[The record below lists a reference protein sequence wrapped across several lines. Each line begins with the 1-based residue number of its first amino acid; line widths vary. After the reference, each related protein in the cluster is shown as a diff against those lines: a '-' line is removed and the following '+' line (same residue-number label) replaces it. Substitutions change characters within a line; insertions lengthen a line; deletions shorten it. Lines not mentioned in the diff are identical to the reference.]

1 MISFLAIDFE
11 TADNG
16 RDSACAVGMVR
27 VDNGKIAKR
36 ETYLIRPPRR
46 RIEFS
51 SIHGI
56 YWEDVCDKPTFR
68 QLWPRIQS
76 MMYGVDFLVAHNA
89 SFDRGVLHGCC
100 EAARIEIPQLEF
112 HCTMKL
118 ARQLWNIYP
127 TKLPDV
133 CRHFDIPLNH
143 HEAGSDAEACAL
155 IMVEALKE
163 L

>member
-1 MISFLAIDFE
+1 MTSFLALDFE
-11 TADNG
+11 TADGG
-16 RDSACAVGMVR
+16 RDSACAIGLVR
-27 VDNGKIAKR
+27 VDNGTIVRKT
-36 ETYLIRPPRR
+36 TYLIRPPRKH
-46 RIEFS
+46 ILFS

-56 YWEDVCDKPTFR
+56 YWDDVKDKPTFR
-68 QLWPRIQS
+68 QLWPNIS
-76 MMYGVDFLVAHNA
+76 EMMYGVDFLVAHNA
-89 SFDRGVLHGCC
+89 SFDKGVLYGCC
-100 EAARIEIPQLEF
+100 EAARIEVPQIEF

-133 CRHFDIPLNH
+133 CNHFDIPLNH

-155 IMVEALKE
+155 IMIEALKE

>member
-1 MISFLAIDFE
+1 MISFLAVDFE
-11 TADNG
+11 TADSG

-27 VDNGKIAKR
+27 VDNGNIIRK
-36 ETYLIRPPRR
+36 ETHLIRPPRK

-56 YWEDVCDKPTFR
+56 YWEDVMDKPTFR
-68 QLWPRIQS
+68 QLWPRIRE
-76 MMYGVDFLVAHNA
+76 MMYGVDFLVAHNS

-100 EAARIEIPQLEF
+100 ESARIEIPRLEF
-112 HCTMKL
+112 QCTMKL
-118 ARQLWNIYP
+118 ARQLWKIHP

-133 CRHFDIPLNH
+133 CRRFDIPLNH

-155 IMVEALKE
+155 IMIEALKE

>member
-16 RDSACAVGMVR
+16 RDSACAVGLVR
-27 VDNGKIAKR
+27 VDNGNIVKK

-68 QLWPRIQS
+68 QLWPQIRL

-100 EAARIEIPQLEF
+100 ESARIEIPNLEF

-143 HEAGSDAEACAL
+143 HEAGSDVEACAL